1 MNPGRWAAFIVLPP
15 VARMSDRNRSNQR
28 PVDRLYLLAI
38 IVYAVLAAAYLG
50 FFVWRWMG

>member
-1 MNPGRWAAFIVLPP
+1 MNHGAGTAFIVLPL
-15 VARMSDRNRSNQR
+15 VTRMSDRNRSNQR

-38 IVYAVLAAAYLG
+38 IGYALLAAAYLG